1 MRMESGIVSDA
12 KAASENF
19 SGHSFVPYQDKVPKL
34 LSYLPAIKQ
43 PLLYKVVEQE
53 HTLHYPL
60 ELAITG

>member
-19 SGHSFVPYQDKVPKL
+19 SGCSFAPYQHQDPEFFSH
-34 LSYLPAIKQ
+34 LSAIK
-43 PLLYKVVEQE
+43 PLLYKVMEQE

-60 ELAITG
+60 SLAITV